1 MKKILI
7 LTCVL
12 LSLFNV
18 CSYAE
23 SIDEIDVIKNLL
35 ETKTIKNYETILIP
49 LQGDP
54 ENFNITDND
63 DLKTITFGNGIQGYS
78 ISEQKIKEAIEKQAT
93 RVEPYLEKRDKW
105 YFPIIVSNRE
115 VAMAEI
121 VKEEN
126 EYKVLCVASG
136 SIFDNFVRQQ
146 KNVNLDEVKY
156 VTKGVIINGFVIN
169 NDDVERFI
177 DLDVSVNNNDLQ
189 TINTQEKNV
198 VEIFSERF
206 DQAAVEGEKTSGG
219 YGYEGSNIF
228 YIVVAVILISACALY
243 LIIKRKRYN

>member
-7 LTCVL
+7 LTCL
-12 LSLFNV
+12 LLLLLNV

-23 SIDEIDVIKNLL
+23 STDEIDVIKNLL

-54 ENFNITDND
+54 ENFNITDSD
-63 DLKTITFGNGIQGYS
+63 DLTTITFGDGIQGYS
-78 ISEQKIKEAIEKQAT
+78 ISKQKIKEATEKQAT

-105 YFPIIVSNRE
+105 YFHIIVSNRE

-121 VKEEN
+121 VKDDN
-126 EYKVLCVASG
+126 DFKVLCVASG
-136 SIFDNFVRQQ
+136 SIVDNFVKEQ
-146 KNVNLDEVKY
+146 KNVRLSEVKY
-156 VTKGVIINGFVIN
+156 VTEGVIINGFVIN

-177 DLDVSVNNNDLQ
+177 DLDKSVNDNNLQ
-189 TINTQEKNV
+189 TVNTQEKNV
-198 VEIFSERF
+198 VQIFSERF
-206 DQAAVEGEKTSGG
+206 EGTAIESEKTSGG
-219 YGYEGSNIF
+219 YGNEDSNIF
-228 YIVVAVILISACALY
+228 YTVMMVILLSACVLY